1 MTKSTIRIAL
11 VIVIAAAMMMA
22 WGLSHAAPTLSADP
36 VAATGPQPTGAEW
49 QVQGAATW
57 QPCTLTGSPKV
68 MACDLVSLTAT
79 VGPATLL
86 ARYTYAAGCDASG
99 ACWAA
104 GAAVSAPFAFRW
116 LGVGASAPAAL
127 KVAP

>member
-1 MTKSTIRIAL
+1 MNKNTTRIAL
-11 VIVIAAAMMMA
+11 MLVIAACLMLA

-57 QPCTLTGSPKV
+57 TPCALTGTPKI

-86 ARYTYAAGCDASG
+86 ARYTYAAGCDATGS
-99 ACWAA
+99 CWGA
-104 GAAVSAPFAFRW
+104 GAAVSAPFSFKW

>member
-1 MTKSTIRIAL
+1 MRTLNLVAL
-11 VIVIAAAMMMA
+11 LVLSVSAAQ
-22 WGLSHAAPTLSADP
+22 AAPTLSADP

-49 QVQGAATW
+49 QVQGATTW
-57 QPCTLTGSPKV
+57 TPCALAGTPKV
-68 MACDLVSLTAT
+68 MTCDLVSLTST

-86 ARYTYAAGCDASG
+86 ARYTYTAGCDATG